1 MQDEKE
7 FIDFN
12 RIQQL
17 VGVRNHSLFL
27 KYLKEVYKDLA
38 DRSESSKK
46 KGITKMTFLDY
57 IKLPIFISEK
67 VFRALDQDRDTFLN
81 PKEFIYGMGKLYNGS
96 FEETI
101 QIIFDLLDF
110 NGDQIIE
117 RDDVRIML
125 SYLPLRADNMNTSI
139 EYKYQ
144 MESLDEIDE
153 IVTTTFGSKNELR
166 LDEFIQ
172 TIEHRKSDV
181 FLQILCFLYIKKPF
195 TEENINAL
203 KDSKK
208 QAVQEFKYAAT
219 PQIAYKFAMSPG
231 EGKFLPSPSKK
242 SSLSPASCFLLS
254 NSLNSKFELNPKQQ
268 QQQQSMKMNVNVDI
282 GSNVVPATPE
292 DSGTA
297 GMVRFHN
304 DKELPKKDNDEEN
317 TNFNDIIKNTK
328 NVFKSPSTFLKP
340 KNKLSE
346 DKVLSGFTLENKLN
360 QKLQEKHNEQLMLK
374 QTTDNNNNNM
384 NAVLLNNQNTI
395 LNSLQQQPSMA
406 VKEETT
412 EVLYEDYIYKLSDN
426 IKLKKYFLVLI
437 GKDIFYYKNNKKEEM
452 LGMHNLSGCFV
463 TENGTKTFNG
473 KPFYSFTLVFPSRSR
488 NYFCASKET
497 CDNFVHHLKHAFGY
511 LNFFD
516 YYEMLDTLGEG
527 IFGVVKLGLYKKTK
541 ERVAI
546 KIIKKAS
553 AKPTDIELVRTE
565 IDIMKLC
572 HHPNIVRLL
581 DHFENAEYIFIVM
594 EYIPGGDLATY
605 MIQHKQTMTE
615 QHASRLI
622 YQIALGIKYLH
633 QYGIV
638 HRDLKPEN
646 IMLTDA
652 SENGKVKIMDFGL
665 SKIMG
670 SKEKSVDGF
679 GTLTFVAPEVLV
691 RTPYNKEIDIWSLGV
706 ILYLMLSGVLPFD
719 DESDNEEVIAKLTV
733 YSEVKFPS
741 QHWSNRSAL
750 VIDLIK
756 RCLTKDP
763 AQRIKIDN
771 ILEHGWIK
779 QFNQA

>member
-1 MQDEKE
+1 
-7 FIDFN
+7 
-12 RIQQL
+12 
-17 VGVRNHSLFL
+17 
-27 KYLKEVYKDLA
+27 
-38 DRSESSKK
+38 
-46 KGITKMTFLDY
+46 
-57 IKLPIFISEK
+57 
-67 VFRALDQDRDTFLN
+67 
-81 PKEFIYGMGKLYNGS
+81 
-96 FEETI
+96 
-101 QIIFDLLDF
+101 
-110 NGDQIIE
+110 
-117 RDDVRIML
+117 
-125 SYLPLRADNMNTSI
+125 
-139 EYKYQ
+139 
-144 MESLDEIDE
+144 
-153 IVTTTFGSKNELR
+153 
-166 LDEFIQ
+166 
-172 TIEHRKSDV
+172 
-181 FLQILCFLYIKKPF
+181 
-195 TEENINAL
+195 
-203 KDSKK
+203 
-208 QAVQEFKYAAT
+208 
-219 PQIAYKFAMSPG
+219 
-231 EGKFLPSPSKK
+231 
-242 SSLSPASCFLLS
+242 
-254 NSLNSKFELNPKQQ
+254 
-268 QQQQSMKMNVNVDI
+268 
-282 GSNVVPATPE
+282 
-292 DSGTA
+292 
-297 GMVRFHN
+297 
-304 DKELPKKDNDEEN
+304 
-317 TNFNDIIKNTK
+317 
-328 NVFKSPSTFLKP
+328 
-340 KNKLSE
+340 
-346 DKVLSGFTLENKLN
+346 
-360 QKLQEKHNEQLMLK
+360 
-374 QTTDNNNNNM
+374 
-384 NAVLLNNQNTI
+384 
-395 LNSLQQQPSMA
+395 
-406 VKEETT
+406 
-412 EVLYEDYIYKLSDN
+412 
-426 IKLKKYFLVLI
+426 
-437 GKDIFYYKNNKKEEM
+437 M

-488 NYFCASKET
+488 NYFCTSKET

-594 EYIPGGDLATY
+594 EYISGGDLATY
-605 MIQHKQTMTE
+605 MTQHKHTMTE
-615 QHASRLI
+615 EHASHLI

-633 QYGIV
+633 QFGIV

-652 SENGKVKIMDFGL
+652 SEHGKVKIMDFGL

-670 SKEKSVDGF
+670 SKEKSVEGF

-741 QHWSNRSAL
+741 QYWSERSAL

-763 AQRIKIDN
+763 SQRIKIDN
-771 ILEHGWIK
+771 ILEHGWIR
-779 QFNQA
+779 QFNQS